1 MDDINES
8 LINFIIQDLKFFNTA
23 QPFLSVSLMGA
34 NLRELRENRKHII
47 LAPKTHEEESYAG
60 DLFLAFRC
68 PASQPSEGLCLK
80 LPYE

>member
-1 MDDINES
+1 
-8 LINFIIQDLKFFNTA
+8 
-23 QPFLSVSLMGA
+23 MGA
-34 NLRELRENRKHII
+34 NMRELRENKKHII